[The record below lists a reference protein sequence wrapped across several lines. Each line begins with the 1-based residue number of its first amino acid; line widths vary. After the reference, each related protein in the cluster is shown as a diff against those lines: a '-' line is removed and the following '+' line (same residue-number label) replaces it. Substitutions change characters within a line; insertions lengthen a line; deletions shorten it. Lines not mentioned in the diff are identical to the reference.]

1 MRDKFTQFC
10 ILNYFFFSTKA
21 NVMKSVTWHYLI
33 DDMKSISYINLQ
45 VESLQKCTTIN
56 FDLKSI
62 SPKSWAAKS
71 GRSLG
76 LNQEVISLNICY
88 ITFELLLPRPLENE
102 FCANLSRA
110 LRARGE
116 KKRSQN
122 FLRIQN
128 LEVNFMS
135 TLNLDIAASD
145 RASCHL
151 IHTQK
156 GFCWYFW
163 AGHRQHTQFD
173 RNLFAQFI
181 AFTRFLYENLQW
193 MSCENLKRHFVLI
206 KKCILYVWE
215 R

>member
-1 MRDKFTQFC
+1 MA
-10 ILNYFFFSTKA
+10 KA
-21 NVMKSVTWHYLI
+21 TW
-33 DDMKSISYINLQ
+33 
-45 VESLQKCTTIN
+45 E
-56 FDLKSI
+56 
-62 SPKSWAAKS
+62 W
-71 GRSLG
+71 
-76 LNQEVISLNICY
+76 
-88 ITFELLLPRPLENE
+88 E
-102 FCANLSRA
+102 FCANLSRNR
-110 LRARGE
+110 RARYAREE

-156 GFCWYFW
+156 GFW

-173 RNLFAQFI
+173 HNLLAQFI

-193 MSCENLKRHFVLI
+193 MSCENLKRHFAD
-206 KKCILYVWE
+206 KKVHFCTFTSDKKTFLHLNSSLFTKIIRVSSVSLENCVE
-215 R
+215 RFYFASTNIVYIFLSASNLKLCVGLGICRIENEKFQLSTKWFHSLKVDLDSKCFFFGVAWFEI